1 MAGIKGLSLHGRH
14 LRVKVKALTSANV
27 PEKKR
32 ENRCEA
38 DPLNNHHLQLQ
49 LVKVITLC
57 IIQIL

>member
-1 MAGIKGLSLHGRH
+1 MWVGERFVIAEIKGLSLNSRH

-38 DPLNNHHLQLQ
+38 DPFNNHHLLTD
-49 LVKVITLC
+49 VF
-57 IIQIL
+57 